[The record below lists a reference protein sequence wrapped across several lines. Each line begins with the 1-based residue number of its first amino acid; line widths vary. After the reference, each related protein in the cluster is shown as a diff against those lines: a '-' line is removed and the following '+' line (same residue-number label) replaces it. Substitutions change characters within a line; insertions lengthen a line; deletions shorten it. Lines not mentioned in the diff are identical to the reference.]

1 MRYTLRLDQTAKADF
16 TSVKCGR
23 WIHGVNPLWVRAEL
37 RRQEPLCSNDSAID
51 LHPSFDQQRRQND
64 NLTDLDDIAGLL
76 DGHDNPRLLVELRGP
91 HGRDHDICTLDGI
104 YEAPVVK

>member
-1 MRYTLRLDQTAKADF
+1 MYPTLDQLEEIRLWDLI
-16 TSVKCGR
+16 C
-23 WIHGVNPLWVRAEL
+23 IHRLINTE
-37 RRQEPLCSNDSAID
+37 DKMIIY
-51 LHPSFDQQRRQND
+51 
-64 NLTDLDDIAGLL
+64 LTDPDDIAGLL